1 MLILGFES
9 HLILEIKK
17 HRKAGCHRLAF
28 LLHFFKE
35 GGDSFGLY
43 LKQKQCS
50 VPLEFVGK
58 APNSDKESKKGCV
71 YVMNLKRLTY
81 KLQTAL
87 LCKGIK
93 VKINQYQSYSEQNKR
108 MITKYV
114 LTVPQQHGE
123 KVKDEKLLESYRL
136 SEVVQKLAEL
146 LRGESE

>member
-1 MLILGFES
+1 
-9 HLILEIKK
+9 
-17 HRKAGCHRLAF
+17 
-28 LLHFFKE
+28 
-35 GGDSFGLY
+35 
-43 LKQKQCS
+43 
-50 VPLEFVGK
+50 
-58 APNSDKESKKGCV
+58 
-71 YVMNLKRLTY
+71 MNLKRLMY

-114 LTVPQQHGE
+114 LTTPQQHGE
-123 KVKDEKLLESYRL
+123 KVKDENLLESYRL

>member
-1 MLILGFES
+1 
-9 HLILEIKK
+9 
-17 HRKAGCHRLAF
+17 
-28 LLHFFKE
+28 
-35 GGDSFGLY
+35 
-43 LKQKQCS
+43 
-50 VPLEFVGK
+50 
-58 APNSDKESKKGCV
+58 
-71 YVMNLKRLTY
+71 MNLKRLMY

-136 SEVVQKLAEL
+136 SEVVHKLAEL

>member
-1 MLILGFES
+1 
-9 HLILEIKK
+9 
-17 HRKAGCHRLAF
+17 
-28 LLHFFKE
+28 
-35 GGDSFGLY
+35 
-43 LKQKQCS
+43 
-50 VPLEFVGK
+50 
-58 APNSDKESKKGCV
+58 
-71 YVMNLKRLTY
+71 MNLKRLMY

-114 LTVPQQHGE
+114 LTTPRQRGE

>member
-1 MLILGFES
+1 
-9 HLILEIKK
+9 
-17 HRKAGCHRLAF
+17 
-28 LLHFFKE
+28 
-35 GGDSFGLY
+35 
-43 LKQKQCS
+43 
-50 VPLEFVGK
+50 
-58 APNSDKESKKGCV
+58 
-71 YVMNLKRLTY
+71 MNFKRLMY

-114 LTVPQQHGE
+114 LTTPRQHGE